1 MWFIHLVGKMGGK
14 QSREILQKYFIRLY
28 GLKTP
33 FTQIHSVHRK
43 FYRNISLFDL
53 YIYSVDYIKT

>member
-1 MWFIHLVGKMGGK
+1 MAGK
-14 QSREILQKYFIRLY
+14 QSREILQKCLKRLY
-28 GLKTP
+28 ALKTP
-33 FTQIHSVHRK
+33 FTQIHSAHRK

>member
-1 MWFIHLVGKMGGK
+1 MGGK

-33 FTQIHSVHRK
+33 FTQIHSVYRK
-43 FYRNISLFDL
+43 SYRNISLFDL